1 MSFPRFRASRRIAPL
16 LLALAALVGCSQ
28 QQPWWQPLGF
38 LGNLPRPFQSERS
51 ASDPRFVVTPGQA
64 GIIVRPIVGFQ
75 PETGAEVADAIVR
88 ALQAL
93 NYPASTRPGNAASY
107 TMSGRI
113 AGQAP
118 NGQAL
123 LTVEV
128 RGADGRIIAHHP
140 AGLDPSEIQ
149 ARPHTVD
156 WNPLAQDIAAAVD
169 ALIQEHAQ
177 MAVAAQ
183 RPPVMI
189 NQIAGLT
196 PEGARDVTRALR
208 WSFARMRQRVVD
220 QPRPDAV
227 LVDGAIT
234 ISRPYA
240 NTVNF
245 EIIWTLRRADGQPL
259 GQARQ
264 ANDVDIELLQ
274 SDWPQVAI
282 GIAEGASEGIS
293 QVLDQSPFTPAT
305 PLTAAP
311 AAAR

>member
-1 MSFPRFRASRRIAPL
+1 VSSPEPLRILKLAL
-16 LLALAALVGCSQ
+16 LLAVAALGGCNQ
-28 QQPWWQPLGF
+28 QQPWWQPFGF
-38 LGNLPRPFQSERS
+38 LGNMPRPFAERHVG
-51 ASDPRFVVTPGQA
+51 DPRFVVTPGQA
-64 GIIVRPIVGFQ
+64 GIIVQPIVGFQ
-75 PETGAEVADAIVR
+75 PETAAEVSDAVVR

-107 TMSGRI
+107 VMAGRI

-123 LTVEV
+123 LTVEL
-128 RGADGRIIAHHP
+128 RGADGRVIAHHP
-140 AGLDPSEIQ
+140 AGLDPAEVQ

-169 ALIQEHAQ
+169 ALIQESAQ
-177 MAVAAQ
+177 MTVAQQ
-183 RPPVMI
+183 RPPVVI
-189 NQIAGLT
+189 NQIAGLN
-196 PEGARDVTRALR
+196 PQGARDVSRALR

-227 LVDGAIT
+227 LIDGAIT
-234 ISRPYA
+234 MSRPYA

-245 EIIWTLRRADGQPL
+245 EIVWTLRRADGQAL

-264 ANDVDIELLQ
+264 ANDVDVQLLQ
-274 SDWPQVAI
+274 NDWPQVAI

-305 PLTAAP
+305 PLAATP
-311 AAAR
+311 STGR

>member
-1 MSFPRFRASRRIAPL
+1 MRARLAPL
-16 LLALAALVGCSQ
+16 LLVLLSTLVLGGCNQ
-28 QQPWWQPLGF
+28 QQPWWQPFAF
-38 LGNLPRPFQSERS
+38 LGNLPRPFAPDRHDG
-51 ASDPRFVVTPGQA
+51 DPRFVVTPGQA
-64 GIIVRPIVGFQ
+64 GIIVQPIAGFQ
-75 PETGAEVADAIVR
+75 AGTSAEVAEAIVR

-113 AGQAP
+113 AGEAP

-123 LTVEV
+123 LTIEV
-128 RGADGRIIAHHP
+128 RSRDGQVIAHHP
-140 AGLDPSEIQ
+140 AGLDPTEVQ

-183 RPPVMI
+183 RPPVVI
-189 NQIAGLT
+189 NQIAGLN
-196 PEGARDVTRALR
+196 PQGARDVQRALR
-208 WSFARMRQRVVD
+208 WSFARMRQRVID

-234 ISRPYA
+234 MTRPYE

-245 EIIWTLRRADGQPL
+245 EIVWTMRRADGQPL

-264 ANDVDIELLQ
+264 ANDVDVQLLQ
-274 SDWPQVAI
+274 NDWPQVAI

-311 AAAR
+311 GAGR

>member
-1 MSFPRFRASRRIAPL
+1 LRLRFVPL
-16 LLALAALVGCSQ
+16 LLVLLTLAGCNQ
-28 QQPWWQPLGF
+28 QTPWWEPLGF
-38 LGNLPRPFQSERS
+38 LGNLPRPFQPDRHEG
-51 ASDPRFVVTPGQA
+51 DPRFVVTPGQA
-64 GIIVRPIVGFQ
+64 GIIVQPIVGFQ
-75 PETGAEVADAIVR
+75 PATADEVAEAIVR

-107 TMSGRI
+107 TMAGRI
-113 AGQAP
+113 AGETP

-123 LTVEV
+123 LTVEL
-128 RGADGRIIAHHP
+128 RGADGRVIAHHP
-140 AGLDPSEIQ
+140 AGLEPGEVQ

-156 WNPLAQDIAAAVD
+156 WNPLAQDIAAAID

-183 RPPVMI
+183 RPPVLI
-189 NQIAGLT
+189 NQIAGLN
-196 PEGARDVTRALR
+196 PDGARDVARALR

-227 LVDGAIT
+227 VVDGAIT
-234 ISRPYA
+234 ITRPA
-240 NTVNF
+240 ENTVNF
-245 EIIWTLRRADGQPL
+245 EIVWTLRRADGQPL

-264 ANDVDIELLQ
+264 ANDVDVQLLQ

-305 PLTAAP
+305 PLTANPGAP
-311 AAAR
+311 R

>member
-1 MSFPRFRASRRIAPL
+1 MRARLAL
-16 LLALAALVGCSQ
+16 VALLALLSLGGCNQ
-28 QQPWWQPLGF
+28 QQPWWQPFGF
-38 LGNLPRPFQSERS
+38 LGNLPRPFQPDRHDGD
-51 ASDPRFVVTPGQA
+51 ARFVVTPGQA
-64 GIIVRPIVGFQ
+64 GIIVQPIAGFQ
-75 PETGAEVADAIVR
+75 AGTSAEVAEAIVR

-113 AGQAP
+113 AGEAP

-123 LTVEV
+123 LTIEV
-128 RGADGRIIAHHP
+128 RSRDGQVIAHHP
-140 AGLDPSEIQ
+140 AGLDPTEVQ

-183 RPPVMI
+183 RPPVVI
-189 NQIAGLT
+189 NQIAGLN
-196 PEGARDVTRALR
+196 PAGARDVQRALR
-208 WSFARMRQRVVD
+208 WSFARMRQRVID

-234 ISRPYA
+234 MTRPYE

-245 EIIWTLRRADGQPL
+245 EIVWTMRRADGQPL

-264 ANDVDIELLQ
+264 ANDVDVQLLQ

-311 AAAR
+311 GAGRR